1 MRWPRRSGRR
11 DDGGVDQTTAETRL
25 PGGGMGGAVRAGD
38 TVRRAGGPWT
48 PTVQRLLAH
57 LRAAGVPG
65 VPEPL
70 GVDDRGRDVTGLV
83 PGEVP
88 AYPLPAW
95 VWHDDVLADAAALLR
110 RVHDA
115 SASFDRTGATWRLP
129 EHDPAE
135 VVCHSDTSPDNMVFR
150 DGRPVALIDWDTAA
164 PGPRTW
170 DLAYLA
176 YRLVPL
182 GPAGADAVP
191 VPLAERRRRLELLC
205 REYGG
210 VRPRDVVPVVPVRL
224 RELAR
229 FTRSRADGDERLLGH
244 VGLYL
249 DDAAW
254 VEARAAQLAS
264 AGDEG

>member
-1 MRWPRRSGRR
+1 MRWPPRGAPRDHRRV
-11 DDGGVDQTTAETRL
+11 DDTTAETRL
-25 PGGGMGGAVRAGD
+25 PGGGMGGAVRSGD

-83 PGEVP
+83 PGDVP
-88 AYPLPAW
+88 AYPLPPW
-95 VWHDDVLADAAALLR
+95 VWRDDVLRDAGVLLR

-129 EHDPAE
+129 GRRPAE
-135 VVCHSDTSPDNMVFR
+135 VICHCDTSPDNMVFR
-150 DGRPVALIDWDTAA
+150 DGRLVALIDWDTAA
-164 PGPRTW
+164 PGPRAW

-182 GPAGADAVP
+182 GPAGADAAP
-191 VPLAERRRRLELLC
+191 VPLAERRRRIELLC
-205 REYGG
+205 RAYGG
-210 VRPRDVVPVVPVRL
+210 VRPEDVLAAVPVRL

-229 FTRSRADGDERLLGH
+229 FTRERADGDARLLGH

-249 DDAAW
+249 GDAAW
-254 VEARAAQLAS
+254 VEARAARLA
-264 AGDEG
+264 AARDEG